1 MESVIQAIA
10 YGILVGSLYGLIALG
25 LGLIMGI
32 MKFLNVAHGSFI
44 ILGGYVSF
52 WLFTL
57 WGIDPY
63 LSIPLVIIATFLT
76 GLILYKLTLSP
87 LLKLPDIEMRVA
99 NSLLITFGVIYVL
112 DNAMALIWTS
122 DIRSIIPS
130 YMGGVSTIF
139 GAQLSITGLCGL
151 GVAIL
156 AAVALYFILSRTYFG
171 KHVRAATQDA
181 EAASLSGVNVQQTYL
196 ISCGIAVALAGVAGV
211 VIVSSYS
218 ITPTSGLSWLLIGI
232 VVMVLAG
239 EGNINAILPAGIILG
254 LVESA
259 SIFVVGAPYRQA
271 VALVIFIIVLMFRP
285 QGLFTKKRID
295 VYYNS

>member
-1 MESVIQAIA
+1 MENVIQTIA
-10 YGILVGSLYGLIALG
+10 YGIVVGALYGLIGLG

-32 MKFLNVAHGSFI
+32 MKFLNIAHGTFI
-44 ILGGYVSF
+44 MLGGYVSF

-63 LSIPLVIIATFLT
+63 LTIPLVIVAMFLT
-76 GLILYKLTLSP
+76 GLLLYKLTLSP
-87 LLKLPDIEMRVA
+87 LLKLPHIGMRIS

-112 DNAMALIWTS
+112 DNAMTLVWKADVRTIIASYRGEALNL
-122 DIRSIIPS
+122 
-130 YMGGVSTIF
+130 F
-139 GAQLSITGLCGL
+139 GTRVPYTGLAGL
-151 GVAIL
+151 GIAVL
-156 AAVALYFILSRTYFG
+156 AAVTLYFILSRTYFG

-181 EAASLSGVNVQQTYL
+181 EAASLCGVNVQRTYL
-196 ISCGIAVALAGVAGV
+196 ISCGIATALAGIAGV

-218 ITPTSGLSWLLIGI
+218 VTPTGGLSWLLIGI

-259 SIFVVGAPYRQA
+259 SVFVVPIQYRQA
-271 VALVIFIIVLMFRP
+271 IALLMFIIVLMFRP
-285 QGLFTKKRID
+285 QGLFTKRG
-295 VYYNS
+295 

>member
-1 MESVIQAIA
+1 MESVTQAIA
-10 YGILVGSLYGLIALG
+10 SGIVLGALYGLIALG

-32 MKFLNVAHGSFI
+32 MKFLNIAHGTFI
-44 ILGGYVSF
+44 ILGGYVSY
-52 WLFTL
+52 WLFSL

-63 LSIPLVIIATFLT
+63 LSIPLVIIATFLA

-87 LLKLPDIEMRVA
+87 LLKLPHIGMRIDS
-99 NSLLITFGVIYVL
+99 SLLVTFGVIYVL
-112 DNAMALIWTS
+112 DNAMTLVWTS
-122 DIRSIIPS
+122 NVRSTITS
-130 YMGGVSTIF
+130 YTGEALTIF
-139 GAQLSITGLCGL
+139 GARLGINGLCGL
-151 GVAIL
+151 GIAIL

-181 EAASLSGVNVQQTYL
+181 EAASLCGINVQRTYL
-196 ISCGIAVALAGVAGV
+196 ISSGIAVALAGVAGV

-254 LVESA
+254 LIESA

-285 QGLFTKKRID
+285 QGLFTKRE
-295 VYYNS
+295 

>member
-1 MESVIQAIA
+1 MENVIQTIA
-10 YGILVGSLYGLIALG
+10 YGIVVGALYGLIALG

-32 MKFLNVAHGSFI
+32 MKFLNIAHGTFI
-44 ILGGYVSF
+44 MLGGYVSF

-63 LSIPLVIIATFLT
+63 LTIPLVIVAMFLI
-76 GLILYKLTLSP
+76 GLLLYKLTLSR
-87 LLKLPDIEMRVA
+87 LLKLPHIGMRIS

-112 DNAMALIWTS
+112 DNAMTLVWKADVRTIIASYRGEALNL
-122 DIRSIIPS
+122 
-130 YMGGVSTIF
+130 F
-139 GAQLSITGLCGL
+139 GTRVPYTGLAGL
-151 GVAIL
+151 GIAVL
-156 AAVALYFILSRTYFG
+156 ATITLYFILSRTYFG

-181 EAASLSGVNVQQTYL
+181 EAASLCGVNVQKTYL
-196 ISCGIAVALAGVAGV
+196 ISCGIATALAGIAGV

-218 ITPTSGLSWLLIGI
+218 VTPTGGLSWLLIGI

-259 SIFVVGAPYRQA
+259 SVFVVPIQYRQA
-271 VALVIFIIVLMFRP
+271 IALLMFIIVLMFRP
-285 QGLFTKKRID
+285 QGLFTKRG
-295 VYYNS
+295 

>member
-1 MESVIQAIA
+1 
-10 YGILVGSLYGLIALG
+10 
-25 LGLIMGI
+25 MGI
-32 MKFLNVAHGSFI
+32 MKFLNIAHGSFL

-52 WLFTL
+52 WLFTI

-63 LSIPLVIIATFLT
+63 LSIPLVIIATFLM

-87 LLKLPDIEMRVA
+87 LLKLPDIDMRIS

-112 DNAMALIWTS
+112 DNAMTLIWTPNS
-122 DIRSIIPS
+122 RSIMTS
-130 YMGGVSTIF
+130 YTGEAINMFGVK
-139 GAQLSITGLCGL
+139 LSIVGLCGL
-151 GVAIL
+151 GIAIL
-156 AAVALYFILSRTYFG
+156 VAVALYFILSKTYFG

-181 EAASLSGVNVQQTYL
+181 EAASLCGVNVQRTYL
-196 ISCGIAVALAGVAGV
+196 MSCGIAVALAGVAGV
-211 VIVSSYS
+211 VVVSSYS

-239 EGNINAILPAGIILG
+239 EGNINAILPAGIVLG

-271 VALVIFIIVLMFRP
+271 VALVIFIVVLMFRP
-285 QGLFTKKRID
+285 QGLFAGRKQKSI
-295 VYYNS
+295 

>member
-1 MESVIQAIA
+1 LEGVTQAIA
-10 YGILVGSLYGLIALG
+10 FGILVGALYALIAYG

-32 MKFLNVAHGSFI
+32 MKFLNIAHGSFL

-52 WLFTL
+52 WLFTH

-63 LSIPLVIIATFLT
+63 LSIPLVIIATFLM

-87 LLKLPDIEMRVA
+87 LLKLPDIDMRIS

-112 DNAMALIWTS
+112 DNAMTLIWTPNS
-122 DIRSIIPS
+122 RSIMTS
-130 YMGGVSTIF
+130 YTGEAINMFGVKLGIV
-139 GAQLSITGLCGL
+139 GLCSL
-151 GVAIL
+151 GIAIL
-156 AAVALYFILSRTYFG
+156 VAVALYFILSKTYFG

-181 EAASLSGVNVQQTYL
+181 EAASLCGVNVQRTYL
-196 ISCGIAVALAGVAGV
+196 MSCGIAVALAGVAGV
-211 VIVSSYS
+211 VVVSSYS

-285 QGLFTKKRID
+285 QGLFAGRKQKSI
-295 VYYNS
+295 

>member
-1 MESVIQAIA
+1 MENVIQTIA
-10 YGILVGSLYGLIALG
+10 YGIVVGALYGLIGLG

-32 MKFLNVAHGSFI
+32 MKFLNIAHGTFI
-44 ILGGYVSF
+44 MLGGYVSF

-63 LSIPLVIIATFLT
+63 LTIPLVIVAMFLT
-76 GLILYKLTLSP
+76 GLLLYKLTLSP
-87 LLKLPDIEMRVA
+87 LLKLPHIGMRIS

-112 DNAMALIWTS
+112 DNAMTLVWKADVRTIIASYRGEALNLFGT
-122 DIRSIIPS
+122 RIP
-130 YMGGVSTIF
+130 Y
-139 GAQLSITGLCGL
+139 TGLAGL
-151 GVAIL
+151 GIAVL
-156 AAVALYFILSRTYFG
+156 ATVALYFILSRTYFG

-181 EAASLSGVNVQQTYL
+181 EAASLCGVNVQRTYL
-196 ISCGIAVALAGVAGV
+196 ISCGIATALAGIAGV

-218 ITPTSGLSWLLIGI
+218 VTPTGGLSWLLIGI

-259 SIFVVGAPYRQA
+259 SVFVVPIQYRQA
-271 VALVIFIIVLMFRP
+271 IALLMFIIVLMFRP
-285 QGLFTKKRID
+285 QGLFTKRG
-295 VYYNS
+295 

>member
-1 MESVIQAIA
+1 MESVIQTII
-10 YGILVGSLYGLIALG
+10 YGIVVGSLYGLIALG

-32 MKFLNVAHGSFI
+32 MKFLNVAHGSFV

-52 WLFTL
+52 WIFAL

-99 NSLLITFGVIYVL
+99 SSLLVTFGVIYVL
-112 DNAMALIWTS
+112 DNAMTLIWTS
-122 DIRSIIPS
+122 DVRSIIAS
-130 YMGGVSTIF
+130 YTGEAFTIF
-139 GAQLSITGLCGL
+139 GARLSITGLCGL
-151 GVAIL
+151 GIAIL
-156 AAVALYFILSRTYFG
+156 AAVALHFILSRTYFG

-181 EAASLSGVNVQQTYL
+181 EAASLCGVNVQRTYL

-211 VIVSSYS
+211 VLVSSLS

-239 EGNINAILPAGIILG
+239 EGKINAILPAGIILG

-285 QGLFTKKRID
+285 QGLFTRRE
-295 VYYNS
+295 

>member
-1 MESVIQAIA
+1 MENVIQTIA
-10 YGILVGSLYGLIALG
+10 YGIVVGALYGLIGLG

-32 MKFLNVAHGSFI
+32 MKFLNIAHGTFI
-44 ILGGYVSF
+44 MLGGYVSF

-63 LSIPLVIIATFLT
+63 LTIPLVIVAMFLI
-76 GLILYKLTLSP
+76 GLLLYKLTLSP
-87 LLKLPDIEMRVA
+87 LLKLPHIGMRIS

-112 DNAMALIWTS
+112 DNAMTLVWKADVRTIIASYRGEALNL
-122 DIRSIIPS
+122 
-130 YMGGVSTIF
+130 F
-139 GAQLSITGLCGL
+139 GARVPYTGLAGL
-151 GVAIL
+151 GIAVL
-156 AAVALYFILSRTYFG
+156 ATVTLYFIFSRTYFG

-181 EAASLSGVNVQQTYL
+181 EAASLCGVNVQRTYL
-196 ISCGIAVALAGVAGV
+196 ISCGIATALAGIAGV

-218 ITPTSGLSWLLIGI
+218 VTPTGGLSWLLIGI

-259 SIFVVGAPYRQA
+259 SVFVVPIQYRQA
-271 VALVIFIIVLMFRP
+271 IALLIFIIVLMFRP
-285 QGLFTKKRID
+285 QGLFTKRG
-295 VYYNS
+295 

>member
-1 MESVIQAIA
+1 VENVIQTIA
-10 YGILVGSLYGLIALG
+10 YGIVVGALYGLIGLG

-32 MKFLNVAHGSFI
+32 MKFLNIAHGTFI
-44 ILGGYVSF
+44 MLGGYVSF

-63 LSIPLVIIATFLT
+63 LTIPLVIVAMFLI
-76 GLILYKLTLSP
+76 GLLLYKLTLSP
-87 LLKLPDIEMRVA
+87 LLKLPHIGMRIS

-112 DNAMALIWTS
+112 DNAMTLVWKADVRTIIASYRGEALNL
-122 DIRSIIPS
+122 
-130 YMGGVSTIF
+130 F
-139 GAQLSITGLCGL
+139 GARVPYTGLAGL
-151 GVAIL
+151 GIAVL
-156 AAVALYFILSRTYFG
+156 ATVTLYFIFSRTYFG

-181 EAASLSGVNVQQTYL
+181 EAASLCGVNVQRTYL
-196 ISCGIAVALAGVAGV
+196 ISCGIATALAGIAGV

-218 ITPTSGLSWLLIGI
+218 VTPTGGLSWLLIGI

-259 SIFVVGAPYRQA
+259 SVFVVPIQYRQA
-271 VALVIFIIVLMFRP
+271 IALLIFIIVLMFRP
-285 QGLFTKKRID
+285 QGLFTKRG
-295 VYYNS
+295 